1 MNPELPPEQ
10 LAEFEARL
18 TAYLLGELPA
28 HKAAALRQEL
38 EENAELAKLYDRL
51 KPTIKLVE
59 AASRAAQAE
68 AAPAAPLKLS
78 ADRREKL
85 LAQFKTIV
93 PKEFAEPSAPQKIN
107 WMLLAACAVIFI
119 ALSGLFLPALAKS
132 KSKAMRINT
141 LSNLRELDMAKEMW
155 AGDNKKGAEDAPTF
169 KDLKPYLP
177 GGKLPPVAGERYLIG
192 KVGES
197 ASAEVDR
204 REAKKLLGVN
214 LPSSADASGSV
225 RIYANGA
232 TVPVGEMQLVQT
244 KTPQEMDSLQPQS
257 RGLKSEGTFNTGSA
271 RSTTPLTPPQAG
283 SPFAIFVQP
292 ADKSATAGKSEIVL
306 PASEPAPMA
315 APALVENEKTA
326 FGLPTAPAAPTGG
339 VVAANGNLNAI
350 TPPVQLADTVSG
362 SQDKVQVGVGGS
374 IQGFGGGGGGDN
386 SNEYNLGIVGYVN
399 LPASNAH
406 TANNV
411 QQYAKLAGNNPG
423 VLGAG
428 GGGGGIADIGAFKND
443 QTVASQIERTP
454 SFQSDKIDND
464 LQAFR
469 QRKMANDA
477 RAYELKNSDRLK
489 NVDKAWT
496 KDTSSNLSTLNSATL
511 SDNVTFSYDP
521 ATRDEVP
528 MSGASTPN
536 WINKAMQSQ
545 SAVAQSDSDASNL
558 MLAYQE
564 KQEEL
569 KSLTTTR
576 DLTKLKVLQ
585 ENVET
590 KMPNTTMVEIVERA
604 ETNSTSNRSLSE
616 KVTGFFTGTV
626 ERRAR
631 IKSDHDVSDISG
643 ISGNATAQ
651 TYDPHFVQS
660 EVETIQSKAVLD
672 KVIEKLDLKKVWAD
686 KGGAPLTESEARARL
701 KKSLDVRPEK
711 NSSLVDIGVKSDN
724 PVEAANIANALAVAV
739 RDFKTE
745 QRSNADFGKVKQ
757 IEVQLAEQDLK
768 VARTMQELAVLKKQL
783 DNQQKDLPLAKS
795 AVQLPIPMPEI
806 LTRENAFSTFS
817 LNVADVSFKLAEASL
832 DKGVMPDAA
841 SIRSEEFINAFDYRD
856 PDPAPGAPLGFAW
869 ERAHDPFAHNRDLL
883 RFSVKTAAAGRPPG
897 RALNIVLL
905 LDNSGS
911 MERADRVQIIH
922 EALRVLATQLQPQDK
937 LSIVTFARTPR
948 LWVDG
953 VPGDQAGAVFEKVSG
968 LTPQGGTN
976 LEDAM
981 RLAYETARRHYLADG
996 VNRVVLLTDG
1006 AANLGNVDATTLRQ
1020 KVEANRKQGIALDC
1034 FGIGWEGYNDDL
1046 LEALSRNGD
1055 GRYGF
1060 LNTPAEAASDFA
1072 GQLAGALNIAA
1083 ADVKVQVE
1091 FNPKRVKAY
1100 RQIGY
1105 AKHQLTKQQFR
1116 DNSVDAAEIGAAE
1129 SGNALYVVE
1138 TDASGEGAIAT
1149 VHVRFRV
1156 PGTSE
1161 YREHAWEVPYN
1172 GSGVALDQASPA
1184 MRLAASAGEFA
1195 EWLANSPYAAE
1206 VTPDQ
1211 LLRYLAG
1218 VPQTYGADARPAKLE
1233 EMIREAK
1240 SISGK

>member
-1 MNPELPPEQ
+1 VNPELPPEQ
-10 LAEFEARL
+10 LAEYEARL

-51 KPTIKLVE
+51 KPAIKLVE

-85 LAQFKTIV
+85 LAQFKTIA

-132 KSKAMRINT
+132 KSKAMRINA

-177 GGKLPPVAGERYLIG
+177 GAKLPPVAGERYLIG

-244 KTPQEMDSLQPQS
+244 KTPQEMDRLQPQS
-257 RGLKSEGTFNTGSA
+257 QGLKSERNPFISRYATLLQQQHNFANSGEE
-271 RSTTPLTPPQAG
+271 TTSSQAG
-283 SPFAIFVQP
+283 LPAAVSVQP
-292 ADKSATAGKSEIVL
+292 SGSPTTTGKSEIVL
-306 PASEPAPMA
+306 PAAEPAPVA
-315 APALVENEKTA
+315 APALVENEKNAFGNTASITQGFKAQDSAANPLSNRAMTLLQQQQNTGLFGKFRDSSPGSAASASETFRPFGSSTTDGKSQIVLPAEEPAPGIAPALVQNEKTA
-326 FGLPTAPAAPTGG
+326 FGLPAPAMPMGG
-339 VVAANGNLNAI
+339 FGAVNENLNAI
-350 TPPVQLADTVSG
+350 TPPVQLAETISK
-362 SQDKVQVGVGGS
+362 SQDKFQAGVSGS
-374 IQGFGGGGGGDN
+374 IQGFGGGSKADGFDFKTANLDSVSVAESPALPMLGSLYRSRAGGGGGGS

-399 LPASNAH
+399 VPTSNAGAAKDVQPGARPAARNPSFGEIGGSGNASDFENTSPPGSTRASTPILAP
-406 TANNV
+406 TA
-411 QQYAKLAGNNPG
+411 QNNPP
-423 VLGAG
+423 VYRNRELNQTTNAVST
-428 GGGGGIADIGAFKND
+428 
-443 QTVASQIERTP
+443 TVAAGSLPNE
-454 SFQSDKIDND
+454 
-464 LQAFR
+464 
-469 QRKMANDA
+469 
-477 RAYELKNSDRLK
+477 
-489 NVDKAWT
+489 
-496 KDTSSNLSTLNSATL
+496 ATL
-511 SDNVTFSYDP
+511 SYDP
-521 ATRDEVP
+521 ETHSVVVMGDDSTR
-528 MSGASTPN
+528 N
-536 WINKAMQSQ
+536 WINRAMQSQ
-545 SAVAQSDSDASNL
+545 SGNTLSDSQNGPALIKGNSNSQLLASD
-558 MLAYQE
+558 
-564 KQEEL
+564 
-569 KSLTTTR
+569 TP
-576 DLTKLKVLQ
+576 V
-585 ENVET
+585 
-590 KMPNTTMVEIVERA
+590 
-604 ETNSTSNRSLSE
+604 TS
-616 KVTGFFTGTV
+616 
-626 ERRAR
+626 
-631 IKSDHDVSDISG
+631 
-643 ISGNATAQ
+643 
-651 TYDPHFVQS
+651 
-660 EVETIQSKAVLD
+660 
-672 KVIEKLDLKKVWAD
+672 
-686 KGGAPLTESEARARL
+686 ARAIENL
-701 KKSLDVRPEK
+701 QKE
-711 NSSLVDIGVKSDN
+711 SD
-724 PVEAANIANALAVAV
+724 AI
-739 RDFKTE
+739 
-745 QRSNADFGKVKQ
+745 
-757 IEVQLAEQDLK
+757 
-768 VARTMQELAVLKKQL
+768 
-783 DNQQKDLPLAKS
+783 NQGDLPLRRAPK
-795 AVQLPIPMPEI
+795 VVLPPTPEI

-832 DKGVMPDAA
+832 AKGVMPDAA

-1060 LNTPAEAASDFA
+1060 LNTPAEAANDFA

-1195 EWLANSPYAAE
+1195 EWLANNPYAAE

-1218 VPQTYGADARPAKLE
+1218 VPQTYGADTRPAKLE